1 MNCSMNIIPKL
12 YFCQH
17 VTVDPAFIGKDK
29 PVSAIKLTCESLNI
43 YNAFYILWTFL
54 LCSTNKG

>member
-17 VTVDPAFIGKDK
+17 VTVDSAIYPGKDK
-29 PVSAIKLTCESLNI
+29 PVSATKLNSEP
-43 YNAFYILWTFL
+43 A
-54 LCSTNKG
+54 